1 MTPQH
6 TPVTA
11 DTAPRLVAQLVWAEG
26 SWRCLLGPRGVMLY
40 SGGKRLLTHAVQG
53 ADEGAAIADIWRRSI
68 RRMADLA
75 NGAALLSK
83 R

>member
-6 TPVTA
+6 TPVTT
-11 DTAPRLVAQLVWAEG
+11 DTAPRLLARLVWAEG

-40 SGGKRLLTHAVQG
+40 SGGKRLLTHPVQETE
-53 ADEGAAIADIWRRSI
+53 EGAAIADIWLRSI
-68 RRMADLA
+68 RRMGDLA